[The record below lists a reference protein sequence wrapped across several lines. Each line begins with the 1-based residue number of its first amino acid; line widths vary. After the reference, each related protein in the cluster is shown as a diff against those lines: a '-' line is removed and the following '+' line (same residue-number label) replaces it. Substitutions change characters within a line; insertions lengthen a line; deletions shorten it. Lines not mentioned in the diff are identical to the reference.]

1 MEYDLFDTKLGLTS
15 EQQVVFND
23 CMEFI
28 NDEMEASYF
37 LLRGY
42 AGTGKTF
49 TIGKII
55 TALKEK
61 NVSKKVVMTAP
72 TNKAVRVLKNSSAD
86 LVARGVEFMTIH
98 KLLGLRPVIDA
109 LGRQKFESDY
119 KVPSRISD
127 FDILIIDEVSMLDDQ
142 LFRKIHDY
150 SKQVKIIYMGDPA
163 QIPPV
168 NNTECIPF
176 TVEKQKHY
184 NFHVSDLKTIIRQ
197 KEGNPIIQ
205 LSLNIRRNLHL
216 EDTLPVDKADFVNE
230 YGGYEFHYLKTANSE
245 TKEVFSELLKEKFLS
260 QEFHDNP
267 DYCKVIAWTNKM
279 VDSFNSRIRLMKY
292 GSSSKISRIEIGE
305 KLIADTPIFA
315 GEKIIFN
322 TNDEMEVNTFDIEK
336 TRLGHWIYNCVV
348 TYYDFEE
355 EEYTTKRIKVLHENS
370 FTQFNSEL
378 KDIAKEAK
386 MYNKDKNFSKA
397 RSKWTQFYLRKNA
410 YASVKYNY
418 AITAHKSQGST
429 YKYVFLI
436 NSDINKNRK
445 VIERNRIKYTACT
458 RPSDK
463 LYIVDF

>member
-1 MEYDLFDTKLGLTS
+1 MIYDLFDTKLGLTT
-15 EQQVVFND
+15 EQQVVFNS

-28 NDEMEASYF
+28 NDEMEANYF

-61 NVSKKVVMTAP
+61 DVTKKVVMTAP

-109 LGRQKFESDY
+109 RGRQTFESDF
-119 KVPSRISD
+119 KVPSRISE
-127 FDILIIDEVSMLDDQ
+127 FDILILDEVSMLDDN
-142 LFRKIHDY
+142 LFRKIHNY
-150 SKQVKIIYMGDPA
+150 SQTVKIIYMGDPA

-168 NNTECIPF
+168 NNAECIPF
-176 TVEKQKHY
+176 TKSKQEEYKFY
-184 NFHVSDLKTIIRQ
+184 VSDLKTIIRQ
-197 KEGNPIIQ
+197 KEGNPIIK
-205 LSLNIRRNLHL
+205 LSLNIRNNLHL
-216 EDTLPVDKADFVNE
+216 EDSLPDDKADFVNE
-230 YGGYEFHYLKTANSE
+230 YGGYQFYNLRNPDTANI
-245 TKEVFSELLKEKFLS
+245 FGDLLSDNFLS
-260 QEFHDNP
+260 KEFNNDP
-267 DYCKVIAWTNKM
+267 DYCKVIAWTNDTVNK
-279 VDSFNSRIRLMKY
+279 FNSRIRQMKY
-292 GSSSKISRIEIGE
+292 GSNSKLNRIEVGE
-305 KLIADTPIFA
+305 KLIADTPIFQ
-315 GEKIIFN
+315 GDKIIFN
-322 TNDEMEVNTFDIEK
+322 TNDEMEVNTFNVEK

-370 FTQFNSEL
+370 YTQFNAEL
-378 KDIAKEAK
+378 QQIANEAK
-386 MYNKDKNFSKA
+386 ALNKDRNYSKA
-397 RSKWTQFYLRKNA
+397 KSKWVQFYLRKNS
-410 YASVKYNY
+410 YAHVKYNY
-418 AITAHKSQGST
+418 AITAHKAQGST

-445 VIERNRIKYTACT
+445 LIERNRIKYTACT

-463 LYIVDF
+463 LFIVDF